1 MCARH
6 AVCSSR
12 HTFLDIR
19 RWPMCSRDSIKRM
32 TVPTPLCMEWRG
44 CYETEVKLRVIRR
57 LAFRVSALRQSPGDG
72 MCLNHLCYYAV
83 WHTSHTARVT
93 VAHACRQPYLLL
105 RVESYSDISSMH
117 CVIPVVV
124 IYRATAYHLYW
135 NSHTANAS
143 YQSYRP
149 NPDFAPFKKIAGSL

>member
-1 MCARH
+1 VQRFQLYFQSRATVGSNLPYAPNFKRPIPSHPHPHHHETTLPSPNCTAQR
-6 AVCSSR
+6 VCR
-12 HTFLDIR
+12 
-19 RWPMCSRDSIKRM
+19 
-32 TVPTPLCMEWRG
+32 
-44 CYETEVKLRVIRR
+44 
-57 LAFRVSALRQSPGDG
+57 SALRQSPGDG

-83 WHTSHTARVT
+83 WHSSHTARVT
-93 VAHACRQPYLLL
+93 VAHACRQPYLLS
-105 RVESYSDISSMH
+105 RVGSYSDISSMH